1 MKGCHLSGGEKQ
13 RIAIARVLFR
23 QPKILL
29 IDEATTAMDSFNE
42 GIVQEALEKA
52 QTDDPSQTSLIIAH
66 RLSTIRSCDL
76 ICILDKGHLTEEATI
91 DQDITK
97 EYARQR
103 DHLERT
109 VRSLKSK
116 VDKDSDRHKMEN
128 IRIMQENV
136 TLIKEINDLR
146 RELKS
151 ARVKLQ
157 DLQTAM
163 GISRKTAARTTEE
176 IVQALNTHQ
185 NNHLVKEK
193 QSELENLIQRQRT
206 EIQRLNEQIANIES
220 GTGRTG
226 TAGGGGGGGGRS
238 RPSSGQLPPITSAL
252 TAH

>member
-1 MKGCHLSGGEKQ
+1 MLNPGRE
-13 RIAIARVLFR
+13 
-23 QPKILL
+23 
-29 IDEATTAMDSFNE
+29 
-42 GIVQEALEKA
+42 
-52 QTDDPSQTSLIIAH
+52 
-66 RLSTIRSCDL
+66 
-76 ICILDKGHLTEEATI
+76 TEEATI

>member
-1 MKGCHLSGGEKQ
+1 
-13 RIAIARVLFR
+13 
-23 QPKILL
+23 
-29 IDEATTAMDSFNE
+29 
-42 GIVQEALEKA
+42 
-52 QTDDPSQTSLIIAH
+52 
-66 RLSTIRSCDL
+66 
-76 ICILDKGHLTEEATI
+76 TEEATI

-206 EIQRLNEQIANIES
+206 EIQRLNEQTAHVQCSEEVIEYYVRQERARLDLKWCLDQFFGWNVSHPCLGQLATANIFGTVHMAYIIGFELANVVIAPANMS
-220 GTGRTG
+220 GNSVVIR
-226 TAGGGGGGGGRS
+226 RDD
-238 RPSSGQLPPITSAL
+238 IYSAEDSPFCETFL
-252 TAH
+252 LN